1 MKEYRNPADIHPPV
15 AAYTHQIEIT
25 GPERWLALS
34 GQVGRKLDGTVPE
47 DPVEQLGLAL
57 ENIMRNLEAANMEV
71 NDIVKLT
78 FYLVG
83 DMDAMRRKEVIAA
96 GLKGHRP
103 CMTLIYV
110 ASLAAPFYKVEVD
123 VWASRAA

>member
-1 MKEYRNPADIHPPV
+1 V

-34 GQVGRKLDGTVPE
+34 EQVGRTQDGTVPE
-47 DPVEQLGLAL
+47 DPVEQLGVAL
-57 ENIMRNLEAANMEV
+57 ENIIRNLEAANMEV
-71 NDIVKLT
+71 SDLVKLT

-83 DMDAMRRKEVIAA
+83 DMDAARRGEAIASK
-96 GLKGHRP
+96 LKGHRP
-103 CMTLIYV
+103 CMTLLYV

-123 VWASRAA
+123 AWASRAD

>member
-1 MKEYRNPADIHPPV
+1 MKAYRNPADIHPPV

-34 GQVGRKLDGTVPE
+34 GQVGRRENGTVPE
-47 DPVEQLGLAL
+47 DPAEQLDVAL
-57 ENIMRNLEAANMEV
+57 ENIIRNLQAANMEV
-71 NDIVKLT
+71 TDLVKLT

-83 DMDAMRRKEVIAA
+83 EMDAMRRGEVIASR
-96 GLKGHRP
+96 LKGHRP
-103 CMTLIYV
+103 CMTLLFV

-123 VWASRAA
+123 AWASRAN